1 MQDTLQLESKIGFTF
16 IRERIK
22 AHCTTPYAASRA
34 EGEEFSSDGE
44 EIVRRLSLVEEMME
58 IAVMESKF
66 PQGGFTDCTVF
77 LPALQK
83 ESSII
88 SIENMKRLSA
98 FMDDLR
104 MVTSFLSGTK
114 EGKYPFL
121 KTLALPVQYFPNLR
135 TKIDSILDKN
145 GMVKETATPELHKI
159 SSELRQAQVS
169 VSRRVESLLKKAK
182 DENLADED
190 ATISVRDGKM
200 LIPVNATSKRSLP
213 GIVQD
218 ASASGKTFFIEPMEV
233 VELNNR
239 IRRLMFDRQ
248 REIERILLDFTDY
261 LRPYIPELMDGA
273 RFIGEVDFLRA
284 KAECSHQMRAGKPV
298 LSEDGTMRIYEGRH
312 PLLESALTKE
322 GKKIVPIDLF
332 LSPEKHILVISGPNA
347 GGKSVA
353 LKTTGI
359 LQYMFQ
365 WGMPTSCSQKSEFP
379 IFDNILIDIGDQQ
392 SMENDLSTYSSHL
405 LNMRNL
411 LKEATS
417 RTLVLIDEFGSGT
430 EPAAGGAI
438 AQTILEELESRG
450 TYGVI
455 TTHYTN
461 LKVYAESSRGVANGA
476 MLFDSVNIAPLYK
489 LEIGVPGNSFAFDL
503 ARKMGLPEHIVKRA
517 EEKAGEDF
525 IDLER
530 QLRTISKNR
539 RKLDEKLARIRNTDK
554 TLESVTEKYSKELSD
569 IRQAKKQI
577 LEEAKEEARQIIAE
591 ANRKVESTIKKIKE
605 AQAEK
610 EATKKARQDLKAAGE
625 HIENKG
631 DTDRDRKIEA
641 KMKSLQQ
648 RKERQM
654 ERKAK
659 REKAGSRETHESQE
673 QKPLVLEVGSK
684 VKVEGGSLIG
694 EVMQIEGKWVTI
706 SLGDITSR
714 VKKDSVTVIS
724 NKEFQSKTGPSP
736 ASSLRNYS
744 VTLDESISR
753 RKLTFKDEIDIRG
766 QRLEEA
772 LVNVSRFMDDAT
784 LVGASKVRILHG
796 KGTGVLKEEI
806 RKWLKTNPS
815 VVSLSDEDVRL
826 GGAGITVV
834 NLD

>member
-1 MQDTLQLESKIGFTF
+1 
-16 IRERIK
+16 
-22 AHCTTPYAASRA
+22 
-34 EGEEFSSDGE
+34 
-44 EIVRRLSLVEEMME
+44 
-58 IAVMESKF
+58 
-66 PQGGFTDCTVF
+66 
-77 LPALQK
+77 
-83 ESSII
+83 
-88 SIENMKRLSA
+88 
-98 FMDDLR
+98 
-104 MVTSFLSGTK
+104 
-114 EGKYPFL
+114 
-121 KTLALPVQYFPNLR
+121 
-135 TKIDSILDKN
+135 
-145 GMVKETATPELHKI
+145 
-159 SSELRQAQVS
+159 
-169 VSRRVESLLKKAK
+169 
-182 DENLADED
+182 
-190 ATISVRDGKM
+190 
-200 LIPVNATSKRSLP
+200 
-213 GIVQD
+213 
-218 ASASGKTFFIEPMEV
+218 
-233 VELNNR
+233 
-239 IRRLMFDRQ
+239 
-248 REIERILLDFTDY
+248 
-261 LRPYIPELMDGA
+261 
-273 RFIGEVDFLRA
+273 
-284 KAECSHQMRAGKPV
+284 
-298 LSEDGTMRIYEGRH
+298 
-312 PLLESALTKE
+312 
-322 GKKIVPIDLF
+322 
-332 LSPEKHILVISGPNA
+332 
-347 GGKSVA
+347 
-353 LKTTGI
+353 
-359 LQYMFQ
+359 
-365 WGMPTSCSQKSEFP
+365 
-379 IFDNILIDIGDQQ
+379 
-392 SMENDLSTYSSHL
+392 
-405 LNMRNL
+405 
-411 LKEATS
+411 
-417 RTLVLIDEFGSGT
+417 
-430 EPAAGGAI
+430 
-438 AQTILEELESRG
+438 
-450 TYGVI
+450 
-455 TTHYTN
+455 
-461 LKVYAESSRGVANGA
+461 VANGA

-659 REKAGSRETHESQE
+659 REKASSRETHESQE

-772 LVNVSRFMDDAT
+772 LANVSRFMDDAT

>member
-1 MQDTLQLESKIGFTF
+1 MIQISI
-16 IRERIK
+16 
-22 AHCTTPYAASRA
+22 
-34 EGEEFSSDGE
+34 
-44 EIVRRLSLVEEMME
+44 
-58 IAVMESKF
+58 MESKF
-66 PQGGFTDCTVF
+66 PQGGFTDCTGF
-77 LPALQK
+77 LPSLKK
-83 ESSII
+83 ESSAI
-88 SIENMKRLSA
+88 SVENMKKLSD
-98 FMDDLR
+98 FMGNLR
-104 MVTSFLSGTK
+104 SVTSFLSSTK
-114 EGKYPFL
+114 EEKYPFL
-121 KTLALPVQYFPNLR
+121 KALALPIQYYPAVNA
-135 TKIDSILDKN
+135 KIDSILDKN
-145 GMVKETATPELHKI
+145 GLVKDTASAELHKI
-159 SSELRQAQVS
+159 SSELRQAQSS
-169 VSRRVESLLKKAK
+169 VSRRIESLLKKAK
-182 DENLADED
+182 ADNLADED

-200 LIPVNATSKRSLP
+200 LIPVNATSKRSIP

-239 IRRLMFDRQ
+239 IRRLTFDRQ
-248 REIERILLDFTDY
+248 REIARILMEFTDF

-273 RFIGEVDFLRA
+273 KFIGEVDFIRS
-284 KAECSHQMRAGKPV
+284 KAECAGGMRAGMPV
-298 LSEDGTMRIYEGRH
+298 LSEDGSLRIYEGRH

-322 GKKIVPIDLF
+322 GKKIVPTDLV
-332 LSPEKHILVISGPNA
+332 LTKDKHILVISGPNA

-353 LKTTGI
+353 LKTVGI

-365 WGMPTSCSQKSEFP
+365 WGMPTTCSQKSEFP
-379 IFDNILIDIGDQQ
+379 VFDNILIDIGDQQ
-392 SMENDLSTYSSHL
+392 SLENDLSTYSSHL

-411 LKEATS
+411 LKAAS
-417 RTLVLIDEFGSGT
+417 DRTLVLIDEFGSGT

-438 AQTILEELESRG
+438 AQTILEELEERG

-461 LKVYAESSRGVANGA
+461 LKVYAEGSKGVVNGA

-503 ARKMGLPEHIVKRA
+503 ARKMGLPEHIVKKA

-525 IDLER
+525 IDLEK

-539 RKLDEKLARIRNTDK
+539 RKLEDKLARIRNTDK

-569 IRQAKKQI
+569 IRQTKKQI
-577 LEEAKEEARQIIAE
+577 IEQAKEEARQIIAE

-610 EATKKARQDLKAAGE
+610 EATKKARQALKDAGE
-625 HIENKG
+625 KIENKP
-631 DTDRDRKIEA
+631 DTDQDRKIEA
-641 KMKSLQQ
+641 KMKSLQ
-648 RKERQM
+648 ERQARRE

-659 REKAGSRETHESQE
+659 REKLQPQPKAEEP
-673 QKPLVLEVGSK
+673 KVLKLEPGCK
-684 VKVEGGSLIG
+684 VKVQGSGLIG
-694 EVMQIEGKWVTI
+694 EVIKIEGKNVTI
-706 SLGDITSR
+706 SVGDITSR

-724 NKEFQSKTGPSP
+724 NKEFQSQVGAKP
-736 ASSLRNYS
+736 AASLRNYS
-744 VTLDESISR
+744 VNIDESISK
-753 RKLTFKDEIDIRG
+753 RKLSFKDEIDIRG

-772 LVNVSRFMDDAT
+772 LMSVSKFIDDAT

-806 RKWLKTNPS
+806 RKWLKTNPAVAS
-815 VVSLSDEDVRL
+815 CTDEDVRL

-834 NLD
+834 EFN